1 MFRNVEWNIP
11 SIHKNPNCAI
21 RCKVIGK
28 FVNRGAGYGFE
39 IPVQYRFIG
48 AEKAV
53 KWTENNIYFFVK
65 INKKV
70 RKCVK

>member
-1 MFRNVEWNIP
+1 MSEIFHQFIEI
-11 SIHKNPNCAI
+11 PNCAI

-28 FVNRGAGYGFE
+28 FVNRGVGYGLE

-53 KWTENNIYFFVK
+53 EWAENNIFFFFEK